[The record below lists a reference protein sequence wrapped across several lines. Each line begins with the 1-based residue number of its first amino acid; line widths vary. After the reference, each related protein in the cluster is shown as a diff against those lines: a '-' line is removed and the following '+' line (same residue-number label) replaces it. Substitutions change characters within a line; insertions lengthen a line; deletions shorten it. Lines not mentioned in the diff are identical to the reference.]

1 MPNAESSRGFCR
13 MNNQSSCPALL
24 LIDSSAASPGKT
36 GVACVSHSETEE
48 GSDGFAIGGGDVS
61 PGIWSIHGK
70 VEKLY
75 HGKIIFVN
83 VYYVYA
89 SVVLGNR
96 E

>member
-1 MPNAESSRGFCR
+1 MTSPVIRRSLRLAQRDRRG
-13 MNNQSSCPALL
+13 
-24 LIDSSAASPGKT
+24 
-36 GVACVSHSETEE
+36 